1 MSNNIQ
7 TWLIIEVMIVLS
19 VILVCI
25 ASIAYDR
32 LIAKSDRLAAKIDHL
47 DNDVKQVA
55 KDVSE
60 LGKQIQSILTSF
72 NNRR

>member
-47 DNDVKQVA
+47 DNEIKQVA
-55 KDVSE
+55 KDMSE
-60 LGKQIQSILTSF
+60 LASQIRASRQS
-72 NNRR
+72 

>member
-32 LIAKSDRLAAKIDHL
+32 IVAKQNKLEFKIDHL
-47 DNDVKQVA
+47 DDEIKQVA

-60 LGKQIQSILTSF
+60 LANQVRASRQS
-72 NNRR
+72 

>member
-1 MSNNIQ
+1 MSNTIQ
-7 TWLIIEVMIVLS
+7 TGLIVEVMIVLS

-32 LIAKSDRLAAKIDHL
+32 IVAKSNRLASKIDHL
-47 DNDVKQVA
+47 DDEIKQVA

-60 LGKQIQSILTSF
+60 LANQVRASRQS
-72 NNRR
+72 

>member
-32 LIAKSDRLAAKIDHL
+32 IVAKQNKLEFKIDRL
-47 DNDVKQVA
+47 DNEIKQVA
-55 KDVSE
+55 KDVHE
-60 LGKQIQSILTSF
+60 LASQIRASKQF
-72 NNRR
+72 

>member
-55 KDVSE
+55 KDMSE
-60 LGKQIQSILTSF
+60 LARHVKTPQHP
-72 NNRR
+72 